1 MNSSS
6 IMLMFEDYAASKS
19 ADVSWPVQGLQQLQA
34 LASLPSLTTET
45 ITSTTR
51 AVHPGPAAQ
60 TLVRTSTTVATSG
73 APTAATLEAIA
84 VSMQNFACLS
94 CTYWLQHCA
103 ITFSDRPSCHCRAP
117 TVRHGMHHLD
127 YSPAHLTFVMVPD
140 IHFEVVYHH
149 ADRGEQAAAAAA
161 ASAASSGTVPCL
173 SHQHELKPAI
183 WHFCTVAQLHTHADH
198 HKDKLLATPLA
209 GVSAKESMQLSMLAC
224 SLRMW
229 PVLMSRG
236 TVRGC
241 LRHPVY

>member
-1 MNSSS
+1 MRLPNPQTFRGLCRGCSSFKLS
-6 IMLMFEDYAASKS
+6 
-19 ADVSWPVQGLQQLQA
+19 QA
-34 LASLPSLTTET
+34 CPAWTTET

-103 ITFSDRPSCHCRAP
+103 ITFSDRPSCHCRCTYSEAWHAP
-117 TVRHGMHHLD
+117 PRLLPCTLDFRHGALIFTLKSSTIMQ
-127 YSPAHLTFVMVPD
+127 T
-140 IHFEVVYHH
+140 
-149 ADRGEQAAAAAA
+149 GERQAAAAAA